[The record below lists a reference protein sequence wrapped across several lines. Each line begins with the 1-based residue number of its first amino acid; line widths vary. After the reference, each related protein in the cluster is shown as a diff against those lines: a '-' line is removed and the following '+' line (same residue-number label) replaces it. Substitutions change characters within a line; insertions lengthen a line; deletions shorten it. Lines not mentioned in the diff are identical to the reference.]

1 MVRALE
7 TGSISRALP
16 AADVAVGSGVDGME
30 RETER
35 VVTILKQGIEAGL
48 G

>member
-1 MVRALE
+1 MRALD

-16 AADVAVGSGVDGME
+16 AADVAVGSGVDGVE

-35 VVTILKQGIEAGL
+35 VVTILKEDGSAEL
-48 G
+48 R